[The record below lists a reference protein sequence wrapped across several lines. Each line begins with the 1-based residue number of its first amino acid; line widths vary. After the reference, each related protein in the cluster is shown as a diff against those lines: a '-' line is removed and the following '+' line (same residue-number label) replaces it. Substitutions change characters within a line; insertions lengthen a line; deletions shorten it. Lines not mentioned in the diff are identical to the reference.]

1 MKHEGVDWEALLER
15 RLAEAR
21 REKQA
26 EAQAAE
32 PAPGPEA
39 AAEVISKFRAATE
52 GRPAPGGASGQTTRI
67 FPVEFEAAD
76 DEPEPP
82 VPREDFAHVRKS
94 SRRHRVSRHRLRRT
108 LFYAVL
114 LALFMGGLC
123 LTFWPQLRQLFSFVA
138 PDRETVIP
146 AGGVLVA
153 PDAGGKPVEPAPT
166 PKTAPEKTPP
176 PETKPD
182 QEKVTP
188 HPAPEKKPEPVERP
202 APKPEEKKPPAEAP
216 KPAEPAMPEMPKP
229 PPPPDLKDL
238 TPPKPPELP
247 KPAVPAEKG
256 ETRPVDPAGTV
267 G

>member
-1 MKHEGVDWEALLER
+1 MKQDGVDWEGLIER

-39 AAEVISKFRAATE
+39 AAEVINKFRAATE
-52 GRPAPGGASGQTTRI
+52 GQPPESGATGQTTRI
-67 FPVEFEAAD
+67 FPAEIQAAD
-76 DEPEPP
+76 DAPEPP
-82 VPREDFAHVRKS
+82 VQRGDFAQIRRG

-108 LFYAVL
+108 IFYTVL
-114 LALFMGGLC
+114 LALFVGGLL
-123 LTFWPQLRQLFSFVA
+123 LTFWPEFRKLFSFLA
-138 PDRETVIP
+138 PDMETVVP
-146 AGGVLVA
+146 EGGVLVA
-153 PDAGGKPVEPAPT
+153 PDSGGKPKEPAPA
-166 PKTAPEKTPP
+166 PKAAPEKPSP
-176 PETKPD
+176 PEVKPD

-188 HPAPEKKPEPVERP
+188 HPVPEKKPEPVERP
-202 APKPEEKKPPAEAP
+202 APRPEEKKPPAEAP
-216 KPAEPAMPEMPKP
+216 KPVEPPMPEMPKP
-229 PPPPDLKDL
+229 PPPPDVKDL

-247 KPAVPAEKG
+247 KPAVPGEKG